1 MEETQLDQVILQI
14 QTGDEINRRNLIQH
28 YKPYIVNLV
37 GHICKKYMTWSDEES
52 SIGLIAFNRAI
63 DTFEAEKG
71 RTFLN
76 YAYLL
81 INRDLINF
89 FHQNKKNNTH
99 SITLNYAADEEGS
112 VAATFEIEKALQ
124 FYQEK
129 VESKSLVDEILELDQ
144 LLHDFGVG
152 FEELEDVSPKHKDTR
167 KMLNEMSY
175 RFIQDWELVEELTR
189 KKRFPTAAFT
199 KKMGYHLKTIERF
212 RKYIITVIIILLHPE
227 WTHLS
232 SFVLIAIREEELA

>member
-1 MEETQLDQVILQI
+1 MQEAQLEQVIRQI
-14 QTGDEINRRNLIQH
+14 QNGDEITRRFIIHQ

-37 GHICKKYMTWSDEES
+37 GHICKRYMTWSDEES

-63 DTFEAEKG
+63 DTFQATKG

-81 INRDLINF
+81 ISRDLINLY
-89 FHQNKKNNTH
+89 HQNKKNTH
-99 SITLNYAADEEGS
+99 SLSLNYASEEEAS
-112 VAATFEIEKALQ
+112 TAMSFEIEKALQ

-129 VESKSLVDEILELDQ
+129 VESNSLVDEILELDQ
-144 LLHDFGVG
+144 LLHDFGIG
-152 FEELEDVSPKHKDTR
+152 FEELEDVSPKHRDTR
-167 KMLNEMSY
+167 MLLNEMSY
-175 RFIQDWELVEELTR
+175 RFIQDRELVEELTR
-189 KKRFPTAAFT
+189 KKRFPSSAFT

-227 WTHLS
+227 WTYLS
-232 SFVLIAIREEELA
+232 SFVLIAIRKEELA

>member
-1 MEETQLDQVILQI
+1 
-14 QTGDEINRRNLIQH
+14 
-28 YKPYIVNLV
+28 
-37 GHICKKYMTWSDEES
+37 MTWSDEES

-63 DTFEAEKG
+63 DTFESNKG

-81 INRDLINF
+81 ISRDLINL
-89 FHQNKKNNTH
+89 FHQNKKNTH
-99 SITLNYAADEEGS
+99 TLSLDYTSEEE
-112 VAATFEIEKALQ
+112 VAATTSFETEKAMQ

-129 VESKSLVDEILELDQ
+129 AESNSLVDEILELDQ
-144 LLHDFGVG
+144 LLHDFGIG
-152 FEELEDVSPKHKDTR
+152 FEELENVSPKHRDTR
-167 KMLNEMSY
+167 KLLNEMSY

-189 KKRFPTAAFT
+189 KKRFPSTAFT

-232 SFVLIAIREEELA
+232 SFVLIEAGKEELA

>member
-1 MEETQLDQVILQI
+1 MKEAQLEQVIREI
-14 QTGDEINRRNLIQH
+14 QNGDEINRRYLIQQ

-37 GHICKKYMTWSDEES
+37 GHICKRYMTWSDEES

-63 DTFEAEKG
+63 DTFEASKG

-81 INRDLINF
+81 INRDLINL
-89 FHQNKKNNTH
+89 FHHNKKNTH
-99 SITLNYAADEEGS
+99 SLSLNYALGEEES
-112 VAATFEIEKALQ
+112 AATAFEVEKAMQ

-129 VESKSLVDEILELDQ
+129 VESNSLVDEILELDQ

-152 FEELEDVSPKHKDTR
+152 FEELEDVSPKHRDTR
-167 KMLNEMSY
+167 QSLNEMSY
-175 RFIQDWELVEELTR
+175 RFIQDRELVEELTR
-189 KKRFPTAAFT
+189 KKRFPSAAFT
-199 KKMGYHLKTIERF
+199 KKMGYHLKTIERY

-232 SFVLIAIREEELA
+232 SFVLIAIRKEELA